1 MEKDEPTETDLGSY
15 EGKYPKDLFNK
26 TVIVNEQAMGR
37 VAKETDDQI
46 VVFSD
51 SGNLRFDIP
60 KSKITL
66 SGGSIVVGEPLEQY
80 AVDRDAPMPEDRS
93 LRPSAE
99 EIREKA
105 GDIPAVSEKYSS
117 AEGPTLPIEE
127 RKPSIVEEKVR
138 DAATEVK
145 TSVGDAA
152 TEVKTSV
159 GYELGQASKAV
170 KEKMSDAG
178 EAVANVDVEGL
189 ARQAAG
195 GIKDLAQAGAET
207 AKEKMAT
214 AQSSTEAGLSVDN
227 MMKFEKESKQSSTET
242 DLGSYEGKYPKDL
255 FNKTVIV
262 NEQAMGRVAKETD
275 DQIVVFSDSGNLRFD
290 IPKSKITLSGG
301 SVMVGEPLE
310 QYAVDKDAPM
320 PEARSLRPSAEE
332 IRQKAGEMPAANEK
346 YSSLQ
351 EPTLPIEERTPSMVE
366 EKVRGAATEV
376 KSSVGYELGQ
386 ASKTVKEKMKDAG
399 EAVVNVDVEGA
410 ARQAAGGI
418 KDLAQTGAEAVKE
431 KMATAQSS
439 TEAGLSVDNMM
450 KFEKESKQSSTE
462 TDLGSYEGKYPRDF
476 FNKTVVV
483 NNRPIGRVAKETD
496 EVIIVFS
503 DTDSS
508 TRFDI
513 PKSEISTAGASV
525 IANEDL
531 LFRYRTHRDAPMPE
545 GRALRASVQEIQEA
559 ASEQLEIEKKS
570 TTADSV
576 MEEGRELATVPRP
589 ETTSVSTPE
598 GYIDTESEIS
608 KKMKGALAELKEII
622 VAGTKVAK
630 KQVKQAQETAA
641 EKRAEMDAEAISRM
655 GDLAMRFADS
665 FEDVLS
671 EIRTRTYTEQVQI
684 YTGFIRLI
692 DQQRTL
698 LVARRDFAERLKD
711 SVNVSVVEP
720 GDMETRELKAP
731 SELPEEL
738 EGDRSLPERKST
750 TTTTTTRRRK
760 RTGSSKTARRK
771 A

>member
-1 MEKDEPTETDLGSY
+1 MEKDEPTDTDLGSY

-117 AEGPTLPIEE
+117 AEEPTLPIEE

-170 KEKMSDAG
+170 KEKMKDAG
-178 EAVANVDVEGL
+178 EAVVNVDVEGA

-195 GIKDLAQAGAET
+195 GIKDLAQTGAE
-207 AKEKMAT
+207 AVKEKMGAAA
-214 AQSSTEAGLSVDN
+214 AQSNTEAGLSVEN

-275 DQIVVFSDSGNLRFD
+275 
-290 IPKSKITLSGG
+290 
-301 SVMVGEPLE
+301 
-310 QYAVDKDAPM
+310 
-320 PEARSLRPSAEE
+320 
-332 IRQKAGEMPAANEK
+332 
-346 YSSLQ
+346 
-351 EPTLPIEERTPSMVE
+351 
-366 EKVRGAATEV
+366 
-376 KSSVGYELGQ
+376 
-386 ASKTVKEKMKDAG
+386 
-399 EAVVNVDVEGA
+399 
-410 ARQAAGGI
+410 
-418 KDLAQTGAEAVKE
+418 
-431 KMATAQSS
+431 
-439 TEAGLSVDNMM
+439 
-450 KFEKESKQSSTE
+450 
-462 TDLGSYEGKYPRDF
+462 
-476 FNKTVVV
+476 
-483 NNRPIGRVAKETD
+483 
-496 EVIIVFS
+496 EVIVVFS

-508 TRFDI
+508 IRFDI

-545 GRALRASVQEIQEA
+545 DRALRASVQEIRAA

-570 TTADSV
+570 TTADSI

-608 KKMKGALAELKEII
+608 KKMKSALAELKEMI

-671 EIRTRTYTEQVQI
+671 EIRTRTYAEQVQI

-698 LVARRDFAERLKD
+698 VVARRDFAERLKD
-711 SVNVSVVEP
+711 SVNVPVVEP

-750 TTTTTTRRRK
+750 TTTTTRRRK

>member
-1 MEKDEPTETDLGSY
+1 
-15 EGKYPKDLFNK
+15 
-26 TVIVNEQAMGR
+26 VIVNEQAMGR

-117 AEGPTLPIEE
+117 AEEPTLPIEE

-170 KEKMSDAG
+170 KEKMKDAG
-178 EAVANVDVEGL
+178 EAVVNVDVEGA

-195 GIKDLAQAGAET
+195 GIKDLAQTGAE
-207 AKEKMAT
+207 AVKEKMGAAA
-214 AQSSTEAGLSVDN
+214 AQSNTEAGLSVEN

-275 DQIVVFSDSGNLRFD
+275 
-290 IPKSKITLSGG
+290 
-301 SVMVGEPLE
+301 
-310 QYAVDKDAPM
+310 
-320 PEARSLRPSAEE
+320 
-332 IRQKAGEMPAANEK
+332 
-346 YSSLQ
+346 
-351 EPTLPIEERTPSMVE
+351 
-366 EKVRGAATEV
+366 
-376 KSSVGYELGQ
+376 
-386 ASKTVKEKMKDAG
+386 
-399 EAVVNVDVEGA
+399 
-410 ARQAAGGI
+410 
-418 KDLAQTGAEAVKE
+418 
-431 KMATAQSS
+431 
-439 TEAGLSVDNMM
+439 
-450 KFEKESKQSSTE
+450 
-462 TDLGSYEGKYPRDF
+462 
-476 FNKTVVV
+476 
-483 NNRPIGRVAKETD
+483 
-496 EVIIVFS
+496 EVIVVFS

-508 TRFDI
+508 IRFDI

-545 GRALRASVQEIQEA
+545 DRALRASVQEIRAA

-570 TTADSV
+570 TTADSL

-608 KKMKGALAELKEII
+608 KKMKSALAELKEMI

-671 EIRTRTYTEQVQI
+671 EIRTRTYAEQVQI

-698 LVARRDFAERLKD
+698 VVARRDFAERLKD
-711 SVNVSVVEP
+711 SVNVPVVEP

-731 SELPEEL
+731 PELPEEL

-750 TTTTTTRRRK
+750 TTTTTRRRK

>member
-1 MEKDEPTETDLGSY
+1 MIMLKEMLLGGQTKAVWTERPFRAGKPLIRGTDVNPNQHYRVQHSKGREGKAYRHLWTRGVLHLHRIKKCATSIIILAFNFLLLHFLIPVLCCIAACFAMEKDEP
-15 EGKYPKDLFNK
+15 
-26 TVIVNEQAMGR
+26 
-37 VAKETDDQI
+37 
-46 VVFSD
+46 
-51 SGNLRFDIP
+51 
-60 KSKITL
+60 
-66 SGGSIVVGEPLEQY
+66 
-80 AVDRDAPMPEDRS
+80 
-93 LRPSAE
+93 
-99 EIREKA
+99 
-105 GDIPAVSEKYSS
+105 
-117 AEGPTLPIEE
+117 
-127 RKPSIVEEKVR
+127 
-138 DAATEVK
+138 
-145 TSVGDAA
+145 
-152 TEVKTSV
+152 
-159 GYELGQASKAV
+159 
-170 KEKMSDAG
+170 
-178 EAVANVDVEGL
+178 
-189 ARQAAG
+189 
-195 GIKDLAQAGAET
+195 
-207 AKEKMAT
+207 
-214 AQSSTEAGLSVDN
+214 
-227 MMKFEKESKQSSTET
+227 TET

-310 QYAVDKDAPM
+310 QYAVDRDAPT
-320 PEARSLRPSAEE
+320 PEDRSLRPSAEE
-332 IRQKAGEMPAANEK
+332 IREKAGEIPVASEK
-346 YSSLQ
+346 YSSA
-351 EPTLPIEERTPSMVE
+351 EGPTLPIEERKPSMVE
-366 EKVRGAATEV
+366 EKVRDAATEV
-376 KSSVGYELGQ
+376 KTSVGYELGQ
-386 ASKTVKEKMKDAG
+386 ASKTVKEKMSDAG

-418 KDLAQTGAEAVKE
+418 KDLAQAGVETAKE
-431 KMATAQSS
+431 KMGAAQSN
-439 TEAGLSVDNMM
+439 TEAGLSVENMM
-450 KFEKESKQSSTE
+450 KFERESKQSSTE
-462 TDLGSYEGKYPRDF
+462 TDLGSYEGKYPKDL
-476 FNKTVVV
+476 FNKTVIL
-483 NNRPIGRVAKETD
+483 NNRPIGRVAKETE
-496 EVIIVFS
+496 EVIVVFS

-508 TRFDI
+508 IRFDI

-545 GRALRASVQEIQEA
+545 DRPLRASAQEIQAA

-608 KKMKGALAELKEII
+608 KKMKSALAELKEMI
-622 VAGTKVAK
+622 VAGTKVAR

-671 EIRTRTYTEQVQI
+671 EIRTRTYAEQVQI

-698 LVARRDFAERLKD
+698 VVARRDFAERLKD
-711 SVNVSVVEP
+711 SVNVPVVEP

-750 TTTTTTRRRK
+750 TTTTTRRRK

>member
-1 MEKDEPTETDLGSY
+1 MEKEAPTETDLGSY

-66 SGGSIVVGEPLEQY
+66 SGGSI
-80 AVDRDAPMPEDRS
+80 
-93 LRPSAE
+93 
-99 EIREKA
+99 
-105 GDIPAVSEKYSS
+105 
-117 AEGPTLPIEE
+117 
-127 RKPSIVEEKVR
+127 
-138 DAATEVK
+138 
-145 TSVGDAA
+145 
-152 TEVKTSV
+152 
-159 GYELGQASKAV
+159 
-170 KEKMSDAG
+170 
-178 EAVANVDVEGL
+178 
-189 ARQAAG
+189 
-195 GIKDLAQAGAET
+195 
-207 AKEKMAT
+207 
-214 AQSSTEAGLSVDN
+214 
-227 MMKFEKESKQSSTET
+227 
-242 DLGSYEGKYPKDL
+242 
-255 FNKTVIV
+255 
-262 NEQAMGRVAKETD
+262 
-275 DQIVVFSDSGNLRFD
+275 
-290 IPKSKITLSGG
+290 
-301 SVMVGEPLE
+301 MVGEPLE

-346 YSSLQ
+346 YSSLE
-351 EPTLPIEERTPSMVE
+351 EPTLPIEERKPSMVE

-418 KDLAQTGAEAVKE
+418 KDLAQAGAEAAKE
-431 KMATAQSS
+431 KIVAAQSS
-439 TEAGLSVDNMM
+439 TEAGLSVENMT

-462 TDLGSYEGKYPRDF
+462 TDLGSYEGKYPKDL
-476 FNKTVVV
+476 FNKTVIV
-483 NNRPIGRVAKETD
+483 NEQAMGRVAKETD
-496 EVIIVFS
+496 DVIVVFS

-508 TRFDI
+508 IRFDI

-545 GRALRASVQEIQEA
+545 GRALRASVQEIRTA
-559 ASEQLEIEKKS
+559 AAEQLEIEEKS
-570 TTADSV
+570 TTAESI
-576 MEEGRELATVPRP
+576 MEEGRQLATVPRP
-589 ETTSVSTPE
+589 ETTSVSRPE

-622 VAGTKVAK
+622 VAGTRVAK
-630 KQVKQAQETAA
+630 KKAKQAQENAA
-641 EKRAEMDAEAISRM
+641 EKQAEMDGEAISRM
-655 GDLAMRFADS
+655 GDLAMTFADS

-671 EIRTRTYTEQVQI
+671 EIRARTYAEQVQI
-684 YTGFIRLI
+684 YTGFIKLI

-731 SELPEEL
+731 PELPEEL
-738 EGDRSLPERKST
+738 EGNRTPPERKST
-750 TTTTTTRRRK
+750 DTTTTRRKK
-760 RTGSSKTARRK
+760 RTSSSKTTRRK

>member
-66 SGGSIVVGEPLEQY
+66 SGSSIVVGEPLEQY

-170 KEKMSDAG
+170 KEKM
-178 EAVANVDVEGL
+178 
-189 ARQAAG
+189 
-195 GIKDLAQAGAET
+195 T
-207 AKEKMAT
+207 
-214 AQSSTEAGLSVDN
+214 
-227 MMKFEKESKQSSTET
+227 
-242 DLGSYEGKYPKDL
+242 
-255 FNKTVIV
+255 
-262 NEQAMGRVAKETD
+262 
-275 DQIVVFSDSGNLRFD
+275 
-290 IPKSKITLSGG
+290 
-301 SVMVGEPLE
+301 
-310 QYAVDKDAPM
+310 
-320 PEARSLRPSAEE
+320 
-332 IRQKAGEMPAANEK
+332 
-346 YSSLQ
+346 
-351 EPTLPIEERTPSMVE
+351 
-366 EKVRGAATEV
+366 
-376 KSSVGYELGQ
+376 
-386 ASKTVKEKMKDAG
+386 DAG

-698 LVARRDFAERLKD
+698 VVARRDFAERLKD

>member
-1 MEKDEPTETDLGSY
+1 MEKDE
-15 EGKYPKDLFNK
+15 
-26 TVIVNEQAMGR
+26 
-37 VAKETDDQI
+37 
-46 VVFSD
+46 
-51 SGNLRFDIP
+51 
-60 KSKITL
+60 
-66 SGGSIVVGEPLEQY
+66 
-80 AVDRDAPMPEDRS
+80 
-93 LRPSAE
+93 
-99 EIREKA
+99 
-105 GDIPAVSEKYSS
+105 
-117 AEGPTLPIEE
+117 
-127 RKPSIVEEKVR
+127 
-138 DAATEVK
+138 
-145 TSVGDAA
+145 
-152 TEVKTSV
+152 
-159 GYELGQASKAV
+159 
-170 KEKMSDAG
+170 
-178 EAVANVDVEGL
+178 
-189 ARQAAG
+189 
-195 GIKDLAQAGAET
+195 
-207 AKEKMAT
+207 
-214 AQSSTEAGLSVDN
+214 
-227 MMKFEKESKQSSTET
+227 STET

-290 IPKSKITLSGG
+290 IPKSKITLSGS

-310 QYAVDKDAPM
+310 QYAVDRDAPM
-320 PEARSLRPSAEE
+320 PEDRSLRPSAEE
-332 IRQKAGEMPAANEK
+332 IREKAGEIPVASEK
-346 YSSLQ
+346 YSSA
-351 EPTLPIEERTPSMVE
+351 EGPTLPIEERKPSMVE
-366 EKVRGAATEV
+366 EKVRDAATEV
-376 KSSVGYELGQ
+376 KTSVGDAATEVKTSVGYELGQ

-418 KDLAQTGAEAVKE
+418 KDLAQAGVETAKE
-431 KMATAQSS
+431 KMGAAQSN
-439 TEAGLSVDNMM
+439 TEAGLSVENMM

-462 TDLGSYEGKYPRDF
+462 TDLGSYEGKYPKDL
-476 FNKTVVV
+476 FNKTVIL
-483 NNRPIGRVAKETD
+483 NNRPIGRVAKETE
-496 EVIIVFS
+496 EVIVVFS

-508 TRFDI
+508 IRFDI
-513 PKSEISTAGASV
+513 PKSEISVAGASV

-531 LFRYRTHRDAPMPE
+531 LFRYRTQKDAPMPE
-545 GRALRASVQEIQEA
+545 DRPLRASAQEIQAA

-570 TTADSV
+570 TTADSL
-576 MEEGRELATVPRP
+576 MEEGRELATAPRP

-608 KKMKGALAELKEII
+608 KKMKSALAELKEMI

-671 EIRTRTYTEQVQI
+671 EIRTRTYAEQVQI
-684 YTGFIRLI
+684 YTGFIKLI

-698 LVARRDFAERLKD
+698 VVARRDFAERLKD
-711 SVNVSVVEP
+711 SVNVPVVEP

-731 SELPEEL
+731 PELPEEL

>member
-1 MEKDEPTETDLGSY
+1 MEKDEPT
-15 EGKYPKDLFNK
+15 
-26 TVIVNEQAMGR
+26 
-37 VAKETDDQI
+37 
-46 VVFSD
+46 
-51 SGNLRFDIP
+51 DI
-60 KSKITL
+60 
-66 SGGSIVVGEPLEQY
+66 
-80 AVDRDAPMPEDRS
+80 
-93 LRPSAE
+93 
-99 EIREKA
+99 
-105 GDIPAVSEKYSS
+105 
-117 AEGPTLPIEE
+117 
-127 RKPSIVEEKVR
+127 
-138 DAATEVK
+138 
-145 TSVGDAA
+145 
-152 TEVKTSV
+152 
-159 GYELGQASKAV
+159 
-170 KEKMSDAG
+170 
-178 EAVANVDVEGL
+178 
-189 ARQAAG
+189 
-195 GIKDLAQAGAET
+195 
-207 AKEKMAT
+207 
-214 AQSSTEAGLSVDN
+214 
-227 MMKFEKESKQSSTET
+227 

-310 QYAVDKDAPM
+310 QYAVDRDAPM
-320 PEARSLRPSAEE
+320 PEDRSLRPSAEE
-332 IRQKAGEMPAANEK
+332 IREKAGEIPVASEK
-346 YSSLQ
+346 YSSA
-351 EPTLPIEERTPSMVE
+351 EGPTLPIEERKPSMVE
-366 EKVRGAATEV
+366 EKVRDAATEV
-376 KSSVGYELGQ
+376 KTSVGYELGQ

-418 KDLAQTGAEAVKE
+418 KDLAQAGVETAKE
-431 KMATAQSS
+431 KMGAAQSN
-439 TEAGLSVDNMM
+439 TEAGLSVENMM

-462 TDLGSYEGKYPRDF
+462 TDLGSYEGKYPKDL
-476 FNKTVVV
+476 FNKTVIL
-483 NNRPIGRVAKETD
+483 NNRPIGRVAKETE
-496 EVIIVFS
+496 EVIVVFS

-508 TRFDI
+508 IRFDI
-513 PKSEISTAGASV
+513 PKSEISVAGASV

-531 LFRYRTHRDAPMPE
+531 LFRYRTQKDAPMPE
-545 GRALRASVQEIQEA
+545 DRPLRASAQEIQAA

-570 TTADSV
+570 TTADSL
-576 MEEGRELATVPRP
+576 MEEGRELATAPRP

-608 KKMKGALAELKEII
+608 KKMKSALAELKEMI

-671 EIRTRTYTEQVQI
+671 EIRTRTYAEQVQI
-684 YTGFIRLI
+684 YAGFIRLI

-698 LVARRDFAERLKD
+698 VVARRDFAERLKD
-711 SVNVSVVEP
+711 SVNVPVVEP

-750 TTTTTTRRRK
+750 TTTTTRRRK